1 MTKKCVVCGEEAAYL
16 IKGTSDKYCND
27 CAEENFADVSLLETI
42 EQAELEAAVLK
53 KHLNNAEDELE
64 EQ

>member
-1 MTKKCVVCGEEAAYL
+1 MTKKCVVCGEEAVFL

-42 EQAELEAAVLK
+42 EQAESEAAALK
-53 KHLNNAEDELE
+53 RHVGNSEDED
-64 EQ
+64 Q